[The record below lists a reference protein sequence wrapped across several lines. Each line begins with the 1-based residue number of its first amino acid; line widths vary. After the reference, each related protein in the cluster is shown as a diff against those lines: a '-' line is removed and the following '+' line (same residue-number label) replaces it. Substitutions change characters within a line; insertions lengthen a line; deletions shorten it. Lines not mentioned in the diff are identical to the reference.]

1 MSETSADIKRLWETN
16 DVVFRSPSETINY
29 YSKWAKGDGVDRNYV
44 RLSLSQILVIGQSLQ
59 YRHLIPA
66 PVDRTYASACSFKN
80 WWITCQK

>member
-16 DVVFRSPSETINY
+16 DVVFSLTPSETISY

-44 RLSLSQILVIGQSLQ
+44 RLSLSQIIGQSLQ

-66 PVDRTYASACSFKN
+66 PVDRTYASACLFKN
-80 WWITCQK
+80 LWITCQK